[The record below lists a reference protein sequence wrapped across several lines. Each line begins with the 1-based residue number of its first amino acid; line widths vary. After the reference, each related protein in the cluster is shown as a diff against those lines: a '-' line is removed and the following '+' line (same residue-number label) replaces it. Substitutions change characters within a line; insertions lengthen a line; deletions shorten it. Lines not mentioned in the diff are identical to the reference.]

1 MCFFFCKL
9 ARDSG
14 IEAIETDGVEPVSET
29 KTLVEIRA
37 VFINCQLNEAQ
48 SSPDTEAARF
58 QREELFKHNALRD
71 CDTKL
76 ALTLKLASLPEGSS
90 DEYIPIDHV
99 IDGPTKKR
107 VRLLNPYVLR
117 LRWENPLQAYK
128 LQNKDTVTGVFAE
141 TDKRSIKKI
150 DTKHTKDRITR
161 SADQMVK
168 DLSDSLE
175 ATSFFTASHDT
186 HEQMTSFYPAKPV
199 YNIGNN
205 AASENC
211 LNTSLIREK
220 RQQQNVF
227 VEPPSSNVG
236 GSWISNFDSSNAEE
250 ETETSDAVQQANLLD
265 KYKTL
270 DETQESSLWKKTN
283 NQLNKFYPQS
293 AKLSH
298 KHHIYPKKLVT
309 ENRLNNGDGIDDSE
323 YLREIENS
331 DVVLDRQQNYRG
343 IPTSTEH
350 ISSVI
355 RDIDSLEK
363 TFSIYDIGS
372 PDVWCVVH
380 VQLFEKLNTPE
391 GKTVWNDITKGEVA
405 RQLYVYLFLQNFHHI
420 SHGFGIVFQR
430 FVPDWFQLC
439 YHLPNLSLQQCIE
452 GNMFILLWSTHY
464 LWEFVCDSVSSV
476 DPEWRDQ
483 DLHIRYR
490 SAERTSQEQYTLPA
504 ATNLCLIVPHT
515 GNGDDTDYII
525 VPTEDVVLLNNA
537 DLTLKKRNE
546 MDSSKVSGDELAAK
560 RHRKVMVRI
569 ERSLQTDIENLDI
582 VKRGSEQF
590 LMLPHRWPHHVQI
603 DLEARADDNQL
614 IRVGADGRITTA
626 VSDNSRHTR
635 TVFTVQATNTGL
647 AAAKFRVKTRDCGPE
662 VSNLIETNIGTRAQ
676 TDLVLIPPRHTRRI
690 SLDLP
695 VEFPAD
701 VAHCS
706 LALVNQDDESV
717 AIRDV
722 TIKRGDRCFCVWH
735 CACVCLS
742 EDPKLLCREMSES
755 RQAAAG
761 LSRSLSRRTRNVC
774 YPDRRYINISVVVGG
789 VLTLLFL
796 LGLLKACLG
805 LIFPS
810 IGTLYLD
817 KIVVFPRM
825 LDRYYEA
832 SLADRRVVY
841 DEDGWPVHPNTKERN
856 VRFISRGMEFV
867 LNIIFFIAAPCT
879 LFWNGVKNICG
890 SSKTQNKSTKDKD
903 AKAHLNTSVHDFQE
917 EMPRLRLRRTRRLRR
932 WMTPEA
938 EQLSTNLWRQGL
950 LPQRSVNCKF
960 MQPLL
965 HADDNRADGTH
976 SSSVDSEQE
985 DTEYV
990 ITQMQ
995 KSKESLTR
1003 NQMMNNN
1010 NPPSKK

>member
-1 MCFFFCKL
+1 MGMCFFFCKL

-128 LQNKDTVTGVFAE
+128 LQNMDTVTGVFAE
-141 TDKRSIKKI
+141 TDKR
-150 DTKHTKDRITR
+150 
-161 SADQMVK
+161 
-168 DLSDSLE
+168 
-175 ATSFFTASHDT
+175 
-186 HEQMTSFYPAKPV
+186 
-199 YNIGNN
+199 NN

-405 RQLYVYLFLQNFHHI
+405 
-420 SHGFGIVFQR
+420 
-430 FVPDWFQLC
+430 
-439 YHLPNLSLQQCIE
+439 
-452 GNMFILLWSTHY
+452 
-464 LWEFVCDSVSSV
+464 SVSSV

-490 SAERTSQEQYTLPA
+490 SAERTSQEQYTLPV

-560 RHRKVMVRI
+560 VSQFILKAEKNPLFLVSVKTRHRKVMVRI

-903 AKAHLNTSVHDFQE
+903 AKAHLNTSVHDFQ
-917 EMPRLRLRRTRRLRR
+917 
-932 WMTPEA
+932 
-938 EQLSTNLWRQGL
+938 
-950 LPQRSVNCKF
+950 

-965 HADDNRADGTH
+965 QADDNRADGTH